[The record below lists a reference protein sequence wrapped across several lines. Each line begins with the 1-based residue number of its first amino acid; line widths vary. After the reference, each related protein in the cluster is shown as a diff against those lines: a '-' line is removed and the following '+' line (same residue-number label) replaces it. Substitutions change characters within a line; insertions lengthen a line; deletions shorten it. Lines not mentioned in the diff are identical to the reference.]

1 MPGLHVHP
9 QPSSPSSASPAASI
23 GYHLRWQV
31 LLALGGIVLLA
42 LVLGYSTY
50 SVTTVLA
57 PDRGGVYREGV
68 AGNPKY
74 LNPLLCDA
82 TDVDL
87 DLCSL
92 LYRGLTRID
101 KNGRVTPDLA
111 EGWRISEGVD
121 YVFRL
126 KPDQYWHDGQ
136 QVTVDDVI
144 FTVSVLQDPEVYS
157 LPDLTSLWRSVQVEK
172 IDDLQVRFRLTE
184 PFTPFWTIHP
194 SVCCRNTSGVMS
206 QPRIWRRKPLNA
218 TPIGNGPLK
227 VVRTAADH
235 IRLEPEPVLS
245 RAATLPCRA
254 RTALLP
260 RSRQRLHRLRQRR
273 TGGHQPDRP
282 TRPAGRGGA

>member
-1 MPGLHVHP
+1 M
-9 QPSSPSSASPAASI
+9 
-23 GYHLRWQV
+23 

-111 EGWRISEGVD
+111 EAGAPEGVD

-126 KPDQYWHDGQ
+126 SPTSIG
-136 QVTVDDVI
+136 TTGRLPSTMI
-144 FTVSVLQDPEVYS
+144 FTVSVLQTLKS
-157 LPDLTSLWRSVQVEK
+157 
-172 IDDLQVRFRLTE
+172 IA
-184 PFTPFWTIHP
+184 
-194 SVCCRNTSGVMS
+194 CRT
-206 QPRIWRRKPLNA
+206 
-218 TPIGNGPLK
+218 
-227 VVRTAADH
+227 
-235 IRLEPEPVLS
+235 
-245 RAATLPCRA
+245 
-254 RTALLP
+254 
-260 RSRQRLHRLRQRR
+260 
-273 TGGHQPDRP
+273 
-282 TRPAGRGGA
+282 

>member
-1 MPGLHVHP
+1 MRGLQITP
-9 QPSSPSSASPAASI
+9 QPKFSSSASPAASI
-23 GYHLRWQV
+23 GYHLRWQA

-57 PDRGGVYREGV
+57 PDRGGVFREGV

-87 DLCSL
+87 DLCAL

-101 KNGRVTPDLA
+101 KNGRVVADLA
-111 EGWRISEGVD
+111 EGWIISEGVD
-121 YVFRL
+121 YLFRL

-136 QVTVDDVI
+136 PVTADDVL
-144 FTVSVLQDPEVYS
+144 FTVGVLQDPEVYS

-172 IDDLQVRFRLTE
+172 VDDLQVRFRLTE
-184 PFTPFWTIHP
+184 PFTPFLDY
-194 SVCCRNTSGVMS
+194 TSIGLL
-206 QPRIWRRKPLNA
+206 PAHIWSGTAAADLAAKPLNA
-218 TPIGNGPLK
+218 TPIGNGPLR

-235 IRLEPEPVLS
+235 IRLEPSPFYRGRDRIS
-245 RAATLPCRA
+245 
-254 RTALLP
+254 P
-260 RSRQRLHRLRQRR
+260 RSSCAFTLTTAARSQAL
-273 TGGHQPDRP
+273 
-282 TRPAGRGGA
+282 